1 MDWHTG
7 CPVREGRY
15 LVTITWM
22 GKRLVF
28 TDYWIEPLGW
38 DEWHDDVVAWA
49 ELPEPYRGEEHG

>member
-1 MDWHTG
+1 M
-7 CPVREGRY
+7 REGRY

-49 ELPEPYRGEEHG
+49 ELPEPYRGEEHE